1 MRHGFSV
8 VMMPIEK
15 CNTSQGNK
23 TKTVFITALCVTVL
37 AETFCIL
44 RGALTK
50 IRMSVQLDDTSIGF

>member
-8 VMMPIEK
+8 MVMPIEK
-15 CNTSQGNK
+15 CKTSQGDK
-23 TKTVFITALCVTVL
+23 TKTVLITVPCVTVL
-37 AETFCIL
+37 VEAFCIL